1 MMSPAEYSNSN
12 LSGAAAIEDE
22 TEAVTPVEGTGQTV
36 DDSTDQATP
45 ENEVQKSLA
54 QLLGTFQ
61 KINTINLRCLNFAY
75 LFFLFEIFV
84 AKLLYKYLFSPSD

>member
-12 LSGAAAIEDE
+12 LPGAAAIEDE

-54 QLLGTFQ
+54 QLLGT
-61 KINTINLRCLNFAY
+61 
-75 LFFLFEIFV
+75 LFENLMPLIFD
-84 AKLLYKYLFSPSD
+84 ALLLLI